1 MSEKKSARKRKKQ
14 RRYSRGRRRRRLIL
28 SLVLAGTALL
38 LLIFVLLFK
47 VRRVEVVGNDHLTN
61 QEIEEMVTDGVFG
74 KNAAFLWLAYRG
86 RKIEGN
92 SFIDTISVGLSSPWS
107 VRIRVEEKKLAG
119 YIREKDT
126 YWYFDAGGIARV
138 SSKESEL
145 MCLRRVQ
152 GRKTE
157 EDCTVTEEGFLKIGD
172 TVLSPS
178 QINDGGNYIPLV
190 LGARAVSPALGQPLN
205 ESQAGSFRIVAAAKN
220 YIDKCSFRPDSV
232 EITPEGRIWLHI
244 GDVIVDLGSDGRV
257 EIKLRELEGIYPKLL
272 GRRGTLHLENYDGTR
287 NRIIFSAEEEEEEFP
302 AEAGESMAEE
312 QQPAEENTAEGQ
324 QSEEENTEENT
335 EEGQQPAEENTEEG
349 QQPAEENAG
358 EEGQQ
363 PTGENAAEGQ
373 PSAEEN
379 TEEGQQP
386 AEENVA
392 EGQQPA
398 EENAVDGQQPAED
411 NAADGQQTE
420 EVNTEEGQQPA
431 GENAARRR
439 TRRTATSSPRRRAGL
454 PAKRASWK
462 RYNIGR
468 FTEFEREI

>member
-205 ESQAGSFRIVAAAKN
+205 ESQAASFRIVAAAKN

-302 AEAGESMAEE
+302 AEGEDSGEEPFHEDAAGEQSAGESMAEE

-431 GENAARRR
+431 GENAAD
-439 TRRTATSSPRRRAGL
+439 GQQ
-454 PAKRASWK
+454 PAAEGGPSGEKSVM
-462 RYNIGR
+462 
-468 FTEFEREI
+468 EEI